1 MGLIVTVIGM
11 AVIFLSA
18 IGYLIFGNA
27 VAGIIGII
35 FVALIAYFL
44 RRGWNATDQQSRQL
58 AAFTPFIIGWI
69 IMILDGTALNFDLG
83 VLLGGLLLVIGGA
96 VLISNK

>member
-69 IMILDGTALNFDLG
+69 IMIPAVPTTCRFYAIHHRLDYNDP
-83 VLLGGLLLVIGGA
+83 
-96 VLISNK
+96 